1 MLENPWIKK
10 DAGISKEELDATA
23 KKALERAEAANPAAT
38 LDILK
43 DGRTIKEIKERFP
56 VTNDDTF
63 REDSAVRSVIE
74 KSDDA
79 DARKT
84 LGDEA
89 RKAEKSVQEQMEELR
104 DDLADIHEQI
114 MKEMEDGAKQG
125 IFAFGKRSPES
136 QAKLT
141 KLENEYDRL
150 ETKVKELYKAWY
162 PKNPEKN

>member
-1 MLENPWIKK
+1 MLENSWIKK
-10 DAGISKEELDATA
+10 DAGISEGELNATA
-23 KKALERAEAANPAAT
+23 KKALKRAETTNVAPT
-38 LDILK
+38 LNILK
-43 DGRTIKEIKERFP
+43 DERTVTEIKERFP

-63 REDSAVRSVIE
+63 REDLAVGSVIE
-74 KSDDA
+74 KNDEADTRKA
-79 DARKT
+79 LGDDARKY
-84 LGDEA
+84 
-89 RKAEKSVQEQMEELR
+89 EKSVQEQMEELR

-114 MKEMEDGAKQG
+114 MKETKDGAKQG

-150 ETKVKELYKAWY
+150 EAKVKELYKAWY